1 MSFIIQIYLFT
12 KKEIAM
18 FLNQKYKSENLNTI
32 FSCINVIEKE
42 GKYIDKDTKTKIDMY
57 RNIINVYKHGK
68 GKSFDELKE
77 KNCYVLNSCYDSN
90 YLSFVFNLKFVS
102 FEELYNTLINFIN
115 EL

>member
-1 MSFIIQIYLFT
+1 MSFIIQIYLFAE
-12 KKEIAM
+12 KEIAM

-42 GKYIDKDTKTKIDMY
+42 EKYIDKDIKTKIDMY
-57 RNIINVYKHGK
+57 RNIINVYKHEK

-77 KNCYVLNSCYDSN
+77 KNCYVLNYCYDSN

-102 FEELYNTLINFIN
+102 FEELYNILINFIN

>member
-1 MSFIIQIYLFT
+1 MGIRLTGLST
-12 KKEIAM
+12 P
-18 FLNQKYKSENLNTI
+18 
-32 FSCINVIEKE
+32 VIGAEWE
-42 GKYIDKDTKTKIDMY
+42 YIDKDIKTKIDMY

-90 YLSFVFNLKFVS
+90 DLSFVFNLKFVS

>member
-1 MSFIIQIYLFT
+1 M
-12 KKEIAM
+12 
-18 FLNQKYKSENLNTI
+18 

-42 GKYIDKDTKTKIDMY
+42 RKYIDKNIKAKIDMY

-68 GKSFDELKE
+68 GNSFDELKE
-77 KNCYVLNSCYDSN
+77 KNCHVLNSCYDSN
-90 YLSFVFNLKFVS
+90 DLSFVFNLKFVS